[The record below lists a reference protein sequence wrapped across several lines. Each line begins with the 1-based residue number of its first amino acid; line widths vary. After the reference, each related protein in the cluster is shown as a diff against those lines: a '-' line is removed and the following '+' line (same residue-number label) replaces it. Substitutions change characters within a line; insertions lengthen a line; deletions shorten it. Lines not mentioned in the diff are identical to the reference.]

1 MEADFF
7 RHKVQ
12 MWLLLRHV
20 QRARCGAP
28 GPPVPPLAAPAREA
42 QVGAVL
48 QNFERRVLCAP
59 SPPFPLPRL
68 PNPHAPPRSGHA
80 AAPPADARC

>member
-1 MEADFF
+1 MLPKAEADFF

-28 GPPVPPLAAPAREA
+28 GPPVPPLAPPAREA

-48 QNFERRVLCAP
+48 PDFERRVVCAP
-59 SPPFPLPRL
+59 RPPCPLPFVL
-68 PNPHAPPRSGHA
+68 IGHVA
-80 AAPPADARC
+80 SLTPY